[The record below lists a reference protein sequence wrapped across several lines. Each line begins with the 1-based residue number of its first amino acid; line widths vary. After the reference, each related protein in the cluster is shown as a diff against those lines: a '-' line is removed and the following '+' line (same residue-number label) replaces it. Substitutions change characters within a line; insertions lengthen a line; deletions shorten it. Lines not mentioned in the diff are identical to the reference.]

1 MYTTIELPTDSNI
14 YQDPSS
20 SNDDNNNNN
29 NNGVKEQKQNRS
41 TTNCKFILSGFGP
54 FGSVKENPTTIIV
67 TKMRS
72 FLQEQQQIQEQQRD
86 DQKVSKYQRL
96 LEMIECV
103 LLETSAN
110 NVNETLSKLY
120 TKLVNKT
127 TTTTKTTET
136 TETKIIIILLH
147 LGVDENSTTFKLEK
161 CAYNEATFRIPD
173 QKGYQPTKEKIF
185 HDLEL
190 NECITTQLDIEF
202 LHTQMN
208 KMYPSMETK
217 ISIDPGRYVCN
228 YVYCNSLQRFGSI
241 NDDDGNNNNNSDVC
255 CYSLFLHVPPFTV
268 ISEEKQLE
276 YVVSLLEALARST
289 KQSSVTT
296 KYERKKDSDC

>member
-1 MYTTIELPTDSNI
+1 MSTTTELPKDSN
-14 YQDPSS
+14 YQDPW
-20 SNDDNNNNN
+20 SNDDDNNNN
-29 NNGVKEQKQNRS
+29 GVEEQKQDRSS
-41 TTNCKFILSGFGP
+41 TTNCKFIISGFGP

-67 TKMRS
+67 TKLCS
-72 FLQEQQQIQEQQRD
+72 FLKEQRQKQKQQCSDEKDSSRNT
-86 DQKVSKYQRL
+86 SNKYKWL
-96 LEMIECV
+96 LEMIDECV

-110 NVNETLSKLY
+110 NVNETLSKFY
-120 TKLVNKT
+120 TKLVNTTTT
-127 TTTTKTTET
+127 TTTTKTN
-136 TETKIIIILLH
+136 IIFLH

-173 QKGYQPTKEKIF
+173 EKGYQPTKEKIF

-190 NECITTQLDIEF
+190 NDCITTKLDIEF
-202 LHTQMN
+202 LYRHM
-208 KMYPSMETK
+208 KKLYPSMATK

-241 NDDDGNNNNNSDVC
+241 NDDDGNNNNNNNSDVC

-289 KQSSVTT
+289 ETVIG
-296 KYERKKDSDC
+296 DC